1 MHNPADGGSNGAI
14 WLSNPSGCIVPTR
27 TSASYRIGFCG
38 RKKGEGMKGKHR
50 FHQLTNRLHGLAD
63 ALAGAEQVLIV
74 PHNNPDPDAI
84 ASALALQTL
93 VTEHLLYPATVAYQG
108 AIGRAENRALIRYLD
123 FPLKRLTPAELKA
136 ASHLVL
142 VDTQPDA
149 GNAPLPVGVVPDV
162 VIDHHPLRTAYR
174 QATYADIRPQVGA
187 TASLLVEYLRA
198 ANLPISPALAT
209 ALFYGI
215 KTDTQ
220 GLERGASECDRA
232 AFGYLGP
239 QVDLAAIFKI
249 EHAPMPS
256 DYFSTLTYALQ
267 SARCYDQVMVSYLGA
282 MSYPDLAANIADFF
296 MRRQGLRWVFCA
308 GIHKEHLYLSVR
320 TSYQQGAGRLIQS
333 VVGARGS
340 AGGHGSMAGAQI
352 PLNGERPDALID
364 ELCRHFLAHLNVP
377 ADQLGEPLVQ
387 M

>member
-1 MHNPADGGSNGAI
+1 
-14 WLSNPSGCIVPTR
+14 
-27 TSASYRIGFCG
+27 
-38 RKKGEGMKGKHR
+38 MKGKHR
-50 FHQLTNRLHGLAD
+50 FNGLTNRLHRLAD
-63 ALAGAEQVLIV
+63 TLAGAEQVLIL
-74 PHNNPDPDAI
+74 PHNNPDHDAI

-93 VTEHLLYPATVAYQG
+93 VTENLLLPATVAYQG
-108 AIGRAENRALIRYLD
+108 AIGRAENRALMRYLD
-123 FPLKRLTPAELKA
+123 FPLKRLTPADLKA

-142 VDTQPDA
+142 VDTQPDN
-149 GNAPLPVGVVPDV
+149 GNAPLPAGIMPAA
-162 VIDHHPLRTAYR
+162 VIDHHPLRTAYK
-174 QATYADIRPQVGA
+174 QVAYADIRPQVGA
-187 TASLLVEYLRA
+187 TASLMVEYLRA
-198 ANLPISPALAT
+198 ADLPISPALAT

-249 EHAPMPS
+249 EHAPMPN
-256 DYFSTLTYALQ
+256 DYFSTLTFALQ

-352 PLNGERPDALID
+352 PLNGETPDALIG
-364 ELCRHFLAHLNVP
+364 ELCRHFLEQLDVP

>member
-1 MHNPADGGSNGAI
+1 
-14 WLSNPSGCIVPTR
+14 
-27 TSASYRIGFCG
+27 
-38 RKKGEGMKGKHR
+38 MKGIHR
-50 FHQLTNRLHGLAD
+50 SQHLTSKLGRLAA
-63 ALAGAEQVLIV
+63 ALTGAEQVLIV

-84 ASALALQTL
+84 ASALACQEL
-93 VTEHLLYPATVAYQG
+93 VTTHMGVPATVAYRG
-108 AIGRAENRALIRYLD
+108 AIGRAENRALIRYLEH
-123 FPLKRLTPAELKA
+123 PLKRLTTADLKA
-136 ASHLVL
+136 ASHLIL

-149 GNAPLPVGVVPDV
+149 GNSPLPAHTIPDV
-162 VIDHHPLRTAYR
+162 VLDHHPLRTAYR
-174 QATYADIRPQVGA
+174 HAPYADIRPQVGA

-198 ANLPISPALAT
+198 AEVAVEPTLAT

-220 GLERGASECDRA
+220 GLERGASLCDRA

-249 EHAPMPS
+249 EHAPMPG
-256 DYFSTLTYALQ
+256 DYFNTLTFALQ
-267 SARCYDQVMVSYLGA
+267 SARCYDHVVISYLGA

-296 MRRQGLRWVFCA
+296 MRRQGSRWVFCA

-320 TSYQQGAGRLIQS
+320 TTYQQGAGQLIQS
-333 VVGARGS
+333 VVGQRGS

-352 PLNGERPDALID
+352 PLNGTAPDALVD
-364 ELCRHFLAHLNVP
+364 ELSRHFLEELKVP
-377 ADQLGEPLVQ
+377 ANASGEPLVQ

>member
-1 MHNPADGGSNGAI
+1 MGN
-14 WLSNPSGCIVPTR
+14 
-27 TSASYRIGFCG
+27 
-38 RKKGEGMKGKHR
+38 HR
-50 FHQLTNRLHGLAD
+50 SHQSLKLNRLAA
-63 ALAGAEQVLIV
+63 ALTGAEQVLIM

-84 ASALALQTL
+84 ASALACQAL
-93 VTEHLLYPATVAYQG
+93 VTQYLGVEATVAYRG
-108 AIGRAENRALIRYLD
+108 AIGRAENRALIRYLGY
-123 FPLKRLTPAELKA
+123 PLKRLTTADLKR

-149 GNAPLPVGVVPDV
+149 GNSPLPLSMVPDV
-162 VIDHHPLRTAYR
+162 VIDHHPLRTAYG
-174 QATYADIRPQVGA
+174 QVSYADIRPQVGA

-198 ANLPISPALAT
+198 ARVSIEATLAT

-220 GLERGASECDRA
+220 GLERGTSACDRA

-249 EHAPMPS
+249 EHAPMPG
-256 DYFSTLTYALQ
+256 DYFNTLTFALQ
-267 SARCYDQVMVSYLGA
+267 SARCYEHVVVSYLGA

-296 MRRQGLRWVFCA
+296 MRRQGSRWVFCA

-320 TSYQQGAGRLIQS
+320 TSYQQGAGQLIQS
-333 VVGARGS
+333 VVGERGS

-352 PLNGERPDALID
+352 PLNGTSADTLVN
-364 ELCRHFLAHLNVP
+364 ELSRHFLAELNVP
-377 ADQLGEPLVQ
+377 ASASGEPLVQ
-387 M
+387 MGV

>member
-1 MHNPADGGSNGAI
+1 
-14 WLSNPSGCIVPTR
+14 
-27 TSASYRIGFCG
+27 
-38 RKKGEGMKGKHR
+38 MKGKHR
-50 FHQLTNRLHGLAD
+50 SNQLTNRLNGLAD
-63 ALAGAEQVLIV
+63 ALAGAEQVLIL

-84 ASALALQTL
+84 ASALALQSL
-93 VTEHLLYPATVAYQG
+93 VTEHLLLPAAVAYQG
-108 AIGRAENRALIRYLD
+108 AIGRAENRALMRYLD
-123 FPLKRLTPAELKA
+123 FPLKRVSAADLKR

-149 GNAPLPVGVVPDV
+149 GNTPLPAGCIPDV
-162 VIDHHPLRTAYR
+162 VIDHHPLRNAYR

-198 ANLPISPALAT
+198 ANLSISPTLAT

-220 GLERGASECDRA
+220 GLERGAAECDRA

-249 EHAPMPS
+249 EHAPMPT
-256 DYFSTLTYALQ
+256 DYFSTLTFALQ
-267 SARCYDQVMVSYLGA
+267 SARCYDHVVVSYLGA

-296 MRRQGLRWVFCA
+296 MRRQGSRWVFCA

-352 PLNGERPDALID
+352 PLNGETPDELID
-364 ELCRHFLAHLNVP
+364 ELCRHFLAQLDVP

-387 M
+387 V

>member
-1 MHNPADGGSNGAI
+1 
-14 WLSNPSGCIVPTR
+14 
-27 TSASYRIGFCG
+27 
-38 RKKGEGMKGKHR
+38 MKGKHR
-50 FHQLTNRLHGLAD
+50 SNQLTNRLNCLAET
-63 ALAGAEQVLIV
+63 LTGAKQVLIL

-84 ASALALQTL
+84 ASALAFQA
-93 VTEHLLYPATVAYQG
+93 LLTQHFGLDTTVAYRG
-108 AIGRAENRALIRYLD
+108 AIGRAENQALMRYLD
-123 FPLKRLTPAELKA
+123 YPLKRLTTADLEA

-149 GNAPLPVGVVPDV
+149 GNCPLPMGAIPDV
-162 VIDHHPLRTAYR
+162 IIDHHPLRTAYR
-174 QATYADIRPQVGA
+174 EAPYVDIRPQVGA

-198 ANLPISPALAT
+198 ANVPVETQLAT

-220 GLERGASECDRA
+220 GLERGTANCDRA

-249 EHAPMPS
+249 EHAPMPG
-256 DYFSTLTYALQ
+256 DYFNTLTFALQ
-267 SARCYDQVMVSYLGA
+267 SARCYDHVVVSYLGA

-296 MRRQGLRWVFCA
+296 MRRQGSRWVFCA

-333 VVGARGS
+333 VVGERGS

-352 PLNGERPDALID
+352 PLNGAPPDHLMD
-364 ELCRHFLAHLNVP
+364 ELSRHFLEQLNVP
-377 ADQLGEPLVQ
+377 AEYLGEPLVQ

>member
-1 MHNPADGGSNGAI
+1 
-14 WLSNPSGCIVPTR
+14 
-27 TSASYRIGFCG
+27 
-38 RKKGEGMKGKHR
+38 MKGKHR

-123 FPLKRLTPAELKA
+123 FPLKRLSPADLKA
-136 ASHLVL
+136 ASHFVL

-149 GNAPLPVGVVPDV
+149 GNAPLPAGILPAV
-162 VIDHHPLRTAYR
+162 VIDHHPLRTAYK
-174 QATYADIRPQVGA
+174 QAGYADIRPQVGA

-198 ANLPISPALAT
+198 ANLPISSTLAT

-220 GLERGASECDRA
+220 GLERGASACDRA

-296 MRRQGLRWVFCA
+296 MRRQGVRWVFCA

-320 TSYQQGAGRLIQS
+320 TSYQPGAGRLIQS

-364 ELCRHFLAHLNVP
+364 ELCRHFLAQLNVP

>member
-1 MHNPADGGSNGAI
+1 MSI
-14 WLSNPSGCIVPTR
+14 
-27 TSASYRIGFCG
+27 
-38 RKKGEGMKGKHR
+38 HR
-50 FHQLTNRLHGLAD
+50 SHQSTNKLNHLAA
-63 ALAGAEQVLIV
+63 ALAGADQVLIV
-74 PHNNPDPDAI
+74 PHNHPDPDAI
-84 ASALALQTL
+84 ASALACQAL
-93 VTEHLLYPATVAYQG
+93 VTKHVGAEATIAYRG

-123 FPLKRLTPAELKA
+123 YPLKRLTTADLKA

-149 GNAPLPVGVVPDV
+149 GNCPLPADTLPTVVF
-162 VIDHHPLRTAYR
+162 DHHPLRTAYR
-174 QATYADIRPQVGA
+174 AVTYADIRPQVGA
-187 TASLLVEYLRA
+187 TSSLLVEYLRA
-198 ANLPISPALAT
+198 ANVAVESTLAT

-220 GLERGASECDRA
+220 GLERGTSDCDRA

-249 EHAPMPS
+249 EHAPMPG
-256 DYFSTLTYALQ
+256 DYFNTLTFALQ
-267 SARCYDQVMVSYLGA
+267 SARCYNHVVVSYLGA

-296 MRRQGLRWVFCA
+296 MRRQGSRWVFCA

-352 PLNGERPDALID
+352 PLNGETPDALID
-364 ELCRHFLAHLNVP
+364 ELCRHFLEQLNVP
-377 ADQLGEPLVQ
+377 ADHCGEPLVQ

>member
-1 MHNPADGGSNGAI
+1 
-14 WLSNPSGCIVPTR
+14 
-27 TSASYRIGFCG
+27 
-38 RKKGEGMKGKHR
+38 MKGLHR
-50 FHQLTNRLHGLAD
+50 SQHATNNLLRLTA
-63 ALAGAEQVLIV
+63 ALTGAEQVLIL

-84 ASALALQTL
+84 ASALACQTL
-93 VTEHLLYPATVAYQG
+93 VTKHLGVEATVAYRG

-123 FPLKRLTPAELKA
+123 YPLKRLTTADLKR
-136 ASHLVL
+136 ASHVIL

-149 GNAPLPVGVVPDV
+149 GNSPLPAHTMPAV
-162 VIDHHPLRTAYR
+162 VIDHHPLRTAYS
-174 QATYADIRPQVGA
+174 QVSYADIRPQVGA

-198 ANLPISPALAT
+198 ANVPIDAKLAT

-220 GLERGASECDRA
+220 GLERGTAPCDRA

-249 EHAPMPS
+249 EHAPMPG
-256 DYFSTLTYALQ
+256 DYFNTLTVALQ
-267 SARCYDQVMVSYLGA
+267 SARCYDHVVVSYLGA

-296 MRRQGLRWVFCA
+296 MRRQGSRWVFCA

-320 TSYQQGAGRLIQS
+320 TSYQQGAGQVIQS
-333 VVGARGS
+333 VVGQRGS

-352 PLNGERPDALID
+352 PLNGTPPDALVD
-364 ELCRHFLAHLNVP
+364 ELSRHFLEELKVS
-377 ADQLGEPLVQ
+377 ADANGEPLVQ
-387 M
+387 R

>member
-1 MHNPADGGSNGAI
+1 
-14 WLSNPSGCIVPTR
+14 
-27 TSASYRIGFCG
+27 
-38 RKKGEGMKGKHR
+38 MKGKQCSKGVTSKLSR
-50 FHQLTNRLHGLAD
+50 LGEALT
-63 ALAGAEQVLIV
+63 GAEQVLIL

-84 ASALALQTL
+84 ASALACQ
-93 VTEHLLYPATVAYQG
+93 VLLADHFALNATIAYRG

-123 FPLKRLTPAELKA
+123 YPLKRLTTADLKA

-149 GNAPLPVGVVPDV
+149 GNSPLRAGVLPTV

-174 QATYADIRPQVGA
+174 QARYTDIRPQVGA
-187 TASLLVEYLRA
+187 TASLLVEYLQA
-198 ANLPISPALAT
+198 AAVAVTPTLAT

-220 GLERGASECDRA
+220 GLERGTAACDRA

-239 QVDLAAIFKI
+239 LVDLAAIFKI
-249 EHAPMPS
+249 EHAPMPG
-256 DYFSTLTYALQ
+256 DYFNTLTFALQ
-267 SARCYDQVMVSYLGA
+267 SARCYDHIVVSYLGA

-296 MRRQGLRWVFCA
+296 MRRQGSRWVFCA
-308 GIHKEHLYLSVR
+308 GSHKEHLYLSVR
-320 TSYQQGAGRLIQS
+320 TSYQQGAGQLIQS
-333 VVGARGS
+333 VVGERGS

-352 PLNGERPDALID
+352 PLNGAPPDDLMD
-364 ELCRHFLAHLNVP
+364 ELSRHFLEQLNVP
-377 ADQLGEPLVQ
+377 TTYGGKPLVQ